1 MSDRL
6 DLLTNSARIRSIHAL
21 LAAHRDRQEREIE
34 RLRAENDALAEAL
47 AAVDRAIKAGGE
59 RSIDT

>member
-6 DLLTNSARIRSIHAL
+6 DPLDLSLLNSARIRSIHAL

-47 AAVDRAIKAGGE
+47 AAVDRAIEAG
-59 RSIDT
+59 RNK